1 MESEANVTI
10 TSAQR
15 TSSLL
20 GAALV
25 ADGAAFVTN
34 PSAQIAL
41 WSSSRAPRWYRR
53 VMSYFSEHPDVCRA
67 LAGAELVLGM
77 AMLARAGAAQWSP
90 AARTR

>member
-1 MESEANVTI
+1 MIMSSE
-10 TSAQR
+10 R

-20 GAALV
+20 GMALV

-41 WSSSRAPRWYRR
+41 WSSSHAPRWYRR
-53 VMSYFSEHPDVCRA
+53 MMMYFSEHPDVCRA

-77 AMLARAGAAQWSP
+77 AMLARGGAAQWSQ
-90 AARTR
+90 ARRTR